1 MIALDIASN
10 LDAFGISAPQIARL
24 REMTTGLLPS
34 LETVL
39 VESLQVFKSWPEV
52 HRLMSSPNM
61 RRIRLQHWSLCLKG
75 EFGPAYLES
84 AMQFGAYCVDN
95 GIPAHA
101 IVICHCAV
109 ARAVKDRLVAQAS
122 RRSGLFAARSSASE
136 SAADVFDRIVWL
148 DTEVLIE
155 AVNASSVARRQAQ
168 RTEMAQKFD
177 TRLQSLISTVSSA
190 STRLV
195 GAAQSMTTTAETA
208 TSASQRVAASA
219 GEATMNIN
227 RIATAADELGQAV
240 NEIAAQ
246 ASSSAEITAEAVR
259 RTESAT
265 ETIAQLQ
272 QSAERIGEVIG
283 IISGIAAQTS
293 LLALNATIESAR
305 AGEAGRGFAVVAS
318 EVKGLAG
325 QTAKATEEI
334 TRQIQNMQSTT
345 DSVVAAIT
353 EIRAVIDR
361 INVGSMAINA
371 AVEEQS
377 ASTREIARGTQETA
391 NGARAVSDNIGQVE
405 ETAARTGAAAADVLA
420 SAHSL
425 GDTAKDLRA
434 EFNLLL
440 QEIRAA

>member
-10 LDAFGISAPQIARL
+10 LNAFGISTGQISRL
-24 REMTTGLLPS
+24 REITPGLLQS
-34 LETVL
+34 LDTVL
-39 VESLQVFKSWPEV
+39 VESLHVFKNWPEV
-52 HRLMSSPNM
+52 HHLMSSPEM
-61 RRIRLQHWSLCLKG
+61 RRIRMQHWSLCLKG
-75 EFGPAYLES
+75 EFGPTYLAS
-84 AMQFGAYCVDN
+84 TMQFAAYCVDT

-101 IVICHCAV
+101 IIICHFSV
-109 ARAVKDRLVAQAS
+109 ARAVRG
-122 RRSGLFAARSSASE
+122 RFAALVPRRNRFFAGRN
-136 SAADVFDRIVWL
+136 DVSVDVTDIFDRIVWL

-155 AVNASSVARRQAQ
+155 AVNATNLDRRQAQ
-168 RTEMAQKFD
+168 RNDMAQNFD
-177 TRLQSLISTVSSA
+177 TRLQSLINAVSSA
-190 STRLV
+190 STNLV

-208 TSASQRVAASA
+208 ASASQRVAASA
-219 GEATMNIN
+219 GEATTNIN

-246 ASSSAEITAEAVR
+246 ANSSAAIAAEAVR
-259 RTESAT
+259 RTGSAT
-265 ETIAQLQ
+265 ETIVHLQ

-283 IISGIAAQTS
+283 IISGIAAQTN

-334 TRQIQNMQSTT
+334 ARQIQDMQSTT
-345 DSVVAAIT
+345 HGVVTAIT

-377 ASTREIARGTQETA
+377 ASTREIARSTQETA
-391 NGARAVSDNIGQVE
+391 NGARAVSTNIGQVE
-405 ETAARTGAAAADVLA
+405 ETAAKTGVAAAEVLA
-420 SAHSL
+420 SANGL
-425 GDTAKDLRA
+425 GETAKDLRA
-434 EFNLLL
+434 EFNRLL